1 MKTDQDSDR
10 LCVAVFIAYAR
21 DTLWSAEKSAK
32 LTTFRI
38 AYVSRSTLDMPFIIA
53 RDRGFFREEGLEPEF
68 IFMKAIQTVQ
78 AMLAGG
84 VDFGTATGTAISAAV
99 NGADVRVVF
108 ALSDKPSFDMI
119 SLPSITSVAQMRGK
133 KIGISAP
140 GSLTEIIARQIF
152 IANKIP
158 LDQVTMLPL
167 GTSDITWVALKAGTI
182 DATMLQIPQNF
193 IAVDEGFRKIAAGA
207 DVYRAV
213 QGGLTTTKA
222 VINEKPELVTKVIRA
237 TQKALRLFRNDK
249 KYAIEFIRG
258 PFLDMGKDRD
268 KYAERVYEAAVGYL
282 STTGTVDEKFQREMI
297 VTAAQRTK
305 LAQPPPPERVFDFSF
320 AQKVRG
326 IVQMTILS
334 IRIDL
339 NNWNAWNLEQHSLF
353 QSFKSFQSVQESRK
367 VNEIQYRQNID
378 HPRRRLAATAD
389 LKELHN
395 ARTAGTTRRRAGV

>member
-1 MKTDQDSDR
+1 MSYAKKFLASLSAILSFG
-10 LCVAVFIAYAR
+10 LCVVEALYA
-21 DTLWSAEKSAK
+21 AEKSAK

-84 VDFGTATGTAISAAV
+84 VDFGTATGTGISAAV

-108 ALSDKPSFDMI
+108 ALSEKPSFDMI
-119 SLPSITSVAQMRGK
+119 ALPSITNVGQLRGK

-140 GSLTEIIARQIF
+140 GSLTEIIARQVL

-158 LDQVTMLPL
+158 LDQVAMMPL

-193 IAVDEGFRKIAAGA
+193 IAVDEGYRKIAAGA

-237 TQKALRLFRNDK
+237 TQKALRLFRSDK
-249 KYAIEFIRG
+249 KYGIEFIRG

-268 KYAERVYEAAVGYL
+268 KYAERVYDAAVGYL
-282 STTGTVDEKFQREMI
+282 STSGMVDEKLQREMI
-297 VTAAQRTK
+297 ITAAQRTK
-305 LAQPPPPERVFDFSF
+305 LAQPPLPERVFDFSF
-320 AQKVRG
+320 AQKVG
-326 IVQMTILS
+326 ET
-334 IRIDL
+334 
-339 NNWNAWNLEQHSLF
+339 
-353 QSFKSFQSVQESRK
+353 
-367 VNEIQYRQNID
+367 
-378 HPRRRLAATAD
+378 
-389 LKELHN
+389 LK
-395 ARTAGTTRRRAGV
+395 

>member
-1 MKTDQDSDR
+1 MKQSR
-10 LCVAVFIAYAR
+10 ILNALVAVLIICPAP
-21 DTLWSAEKSAK
+21 LWSAEKSAK
-32 LTTFRI
+32 LSTFRI

-53 RDRGFFREEGLEPEF
+53 RDRGFFREEGLQPEF

-108 ALSDKPSFDMI
+108 ALSDKPSFEMI
-119 SLPSITSVAQMRGK
+119 SLPSITSVGQMRGK

-140 GSLTEIIARQIF
+140 GSLTEIIARQIL
-152 IANKIP
+152 ITNKIP

-167 GTSDITWVALKAGTI
+167 GTSDITWVALKAGII

-193 IAVDEGFRKIAAGA
+193 IAVDEGYRKIAAGA

-222 VINEKPELVTKVIRA
+222 VINDKPELVTKVIRA

-249 KYAIEFIRG
+249 KYGIEFIRG

-268 KYAERVYEAAVGYL
+268 KYAERVYDAAVGYL
-282 STTGTVDEKFQREMI
+282 STSGTVDEKLQREMI
-297 VTAAQRTK
+297 ATAAQRTK
-305 LAQPPPPERVFDFSF
+305 LAQPPAPERVFDFSF
-320 AQKVRG
+320 AQKV
-326 IVQMTILS
+326 
-334 IRIDL
+334 
-339 NNWNAWNLEQHSLF
+339 AESL
-353 QSFKSFQSVQESRK
+353 K
-367 VNEIQYRQNID
+367 
-378 HPRRRLAATAD
+378 
-389 LKELHN
+389 
-395 ARTAGTTRRRAGV
+395 